1 MNRGLMQI
9 GTRVVS
15 AMLLVPFMAA
25 IAWAAEKPAPLV
37 IIAKVTEEEFIER
50 IEALGTLK
58 ANESVELTVNVTET
72 VTAIHFDDGE
82 RVEAGQVLVEMTSRE
97 EHALLQEAR
106 ANLNEAKRQFNRVS
120 RLESQGIEAQSLLD
134 QRRREVDTARAR
146 LAAIESR
153 LADRLIAAPFAGVVG
168 LRNIS
173 VGALVETGD
182 TITTL
187 DDDATMKLEFAVP
200 SVYLADLQPG
210 LSIRARS
217 RAYRERIFEGKVKVV
232 GSRVDPVNRSV
243 LVRAILANPERLLKP
258 GMLMTVELLHNPRR
272 TLVIPESAL
281 MPKGNEQFVFVVAG
295 EENRV
300 ERRKIAIGSR
310 RPGEVEVIGGLQLG
324 ERVITHGTDKAK
336 ADGKVR
342 IKGVQNN
349 EVAIDALLKPLVKA
363 AKGGQ

>member
-1 MNRGLMQI
+1 VAFKYLLIPLYLMLFAF
-9 GTRVVS
+9 VS
-15 AMLLVPFMAA
+15 TTV
-25 IAWAAEKPAPLV
+25 WSGEKLPPLV
-37 IIAKVTEEEFIER
+37 IVAKVIEDEFIER

-72 VTAIHFDDGE
+72 VTSIHFNDGQ
-82 RVEAGQVLVEMTSRE
+82 RVKAGQVLVEMSNRE

-106 ANLNEAKRQFNRVS
+106 ATLNEAKRQYNRVS

-146 LAAIESR
+146 LAVIESR
-153 LADRLIAAPFAGVVG
+153 LADRLITAPFSGVIG

-210 LSIRARS
+210 LMIRAHS
-217 RAYRERIFEGKVKVV
+217 RAYRERVFEGEVKVV
-232 GSRVDPVNRSV
+232 DSRVDPVNRSI
-243 LVRAILANPERLLKP
+243 LVRAMIANPDRLLKP

-281 MPKGNEQFVFVVAG
+281 MPKGRDQFVFVVDG
-295 EENRV
+295 KENRV
-300 ERRKIAIGSR
+300 VKRKIAIGMR
-310 RPGEVEVIGGLQLG
+310 RPGEVEVVNGLQMG

-336 ADGKVR
+336 ADGTVR
-342 IKGVQNN
+342 IKGVQNS

-363 AKGGQ
+363 KP